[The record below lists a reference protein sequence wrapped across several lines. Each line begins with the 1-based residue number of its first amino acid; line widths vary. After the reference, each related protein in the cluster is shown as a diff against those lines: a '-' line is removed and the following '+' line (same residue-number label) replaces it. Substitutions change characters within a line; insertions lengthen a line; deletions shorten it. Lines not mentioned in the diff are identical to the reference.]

1 MLDLA
6 ESQATATLDPRTVD
20 ERTDAEL
27 DALQFGVIGLDPDG
41 VVLRYNLYESRLARL
56 DRNQVVGRNFFAEI
70 APCTRTDAFEGRFR
84 KFVQRGGLGEG
95 GALIERFEYVFD
107 FRFGAQDVSV
117 DIVRAGSADRYYLL
131 INRRKVSGPRPNVPE
146 ADLAAE
152 QKKLAP
158 SERELKIL
166 RDALERRYVDAPA
179 SLLAALRATC
189 DRLAPESWQLFSL
202 EWGVQWGRR
211 IAVDLEADALEK
223 QGTSLRELP
232 MREVAEMIA
241 GYFGD
246 RGWGAST
253 FDLSDAPLG
262 FVSVEVQRSALAESA
277 PKRRTE
283 LRPEGDLSCHL
294 LAGAFGSV
302 LTGVAGRR
310 LSAREV
316 ACASG
321 GAPACTIVIVGQER
335 RELVDSVLRS
345 GARGVGA
352 VRATLGGSGGGR

>member
-1 MLDLA
+1 MLELA
-6 ESQATATLDPRTVD
+6 ESQQTSTLDPRTID

-27 DALQFGVIGLDPDG
+27 DAVHFGVIGLDPDG

-56 DRNQVVGRNFFAEI
+56 DRNQVVGRNFFSEI

-84 KFVQRGGLGEG
+84 KFVERGGLGDG
-95 GALIERFEYVFD
+95 GAKIERFEYVFD
-107 FRFGAQDVSV
+107 FRFGAQQVSI

-146 ADLAAE
+146 RDLAAE

-158 SERELKIL
+158 TEAELHIR

-223 QGTSLRELP
+223 RGVSLRELP
-232 MREVAEMIA
+232 MRDVADMVA
-241 GYFGD
+241 SYFGE
-246 RGWGAST
+246 RGWGMPT
-253 FDLSDAPLG
+253 FDLGDAQLG
-262 FVSVEVQRSALAESA
+262 LLSVELQRSALAESA

-302 LTGVAGRR
+302 LTSIAGRR

-321 GAPACTIVIVGQER
+321 GAPACTIVVVGQER
-335 RELVDSVLRS
+335 REIVDSALRTGVRGLS
-345 GARGVGA
+345 GIRSTLGTTGGAR
-352 VRATLGGSGGGR
+352 